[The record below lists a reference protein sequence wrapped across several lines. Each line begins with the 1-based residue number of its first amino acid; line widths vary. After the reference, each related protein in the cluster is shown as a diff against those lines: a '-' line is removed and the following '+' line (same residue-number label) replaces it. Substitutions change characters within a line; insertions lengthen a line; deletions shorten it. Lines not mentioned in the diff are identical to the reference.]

1 MPTFRAMEQAVF
13 EIGAADSTGRPFVP
27 IRMRSSTRM
36 VQYSLHFLSGVYSMN
51 ILLAL
56 LLTQSMT
63 SAEGL
68 AKLPRFADY
77 CTEAGPIYL
86 GFDGQSVDASYR
98 IILPSKDI
106 PGTMKLQWSG
116 PFLQGRWYDNDGD
129 GPIIIVFHNEMN
141 ELTAL
146 YTSDDKVTSWSEVW
160 PGTN

>member
-1 MPTFRAMEQAVF
+1 
-13 EIGAADSTGRPFVP
+13 
-27 IRMRSSTRM
+27 
-36 VQYSLHFLSGVYSMN
+36 MN

-56 LLTQSMT
+56 MLTQSIT
-63 SAEGL
+63 GAESV
-68 AKLPRFADY
+68 ANLPQSADY

-86 GFDGQSVDASYR
+86 AFDGGSVEGSYR

-116 PFLQGRWYDNDGD
+116 PYLQGRWYDNDGE

-146 YTSDDKVTSWSEVW
+146 YTSDDKVTSWSAIW
-160 PGTN
+160 PGARMHDSEDYPANCPPRGLGQ